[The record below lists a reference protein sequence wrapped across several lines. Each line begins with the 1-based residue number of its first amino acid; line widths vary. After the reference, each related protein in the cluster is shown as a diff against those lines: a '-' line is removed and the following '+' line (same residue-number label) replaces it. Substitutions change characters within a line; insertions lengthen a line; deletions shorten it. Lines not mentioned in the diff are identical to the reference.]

1 MPTAAPAPAVTTGTS
16 RGSSMSPWEDR
27 LMPVESELSCNALG
41 CVQKGVGLLAP
52 ELGATSPLSG
62 TKDHSRGDSW
72 AKSTATIGA
81 GRT

>member
-1 MPTAAPAPAVTTGTS
+1 
-16 RGSSMSPWEDR
+16 
-27 LMPVESELSCNALG
+27 MPVESELSCDALG

-62 TKDHSRGDSW
+62 TKDHSHGDSW